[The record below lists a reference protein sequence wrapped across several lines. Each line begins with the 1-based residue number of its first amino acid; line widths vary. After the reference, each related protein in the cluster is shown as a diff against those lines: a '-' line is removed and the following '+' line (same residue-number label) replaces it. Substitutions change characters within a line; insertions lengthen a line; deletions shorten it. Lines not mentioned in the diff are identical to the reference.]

1 MAEPTLLYPK
11 IKGIIAVNIRNLERW
26 VFSGKDKW
34 IELEINIS
42 VGKRQK
48 QPFDGDLEKAV
59 GKKIII

>member
-1 MAEPTLLYPK
+1 M
-11 IKGIIAVNIRNLERW
+11 
-26 VFSGKDKW
+26 FSGKDKW

-48 QPFDGDLEKAV
+48 QPFDGDLQKAV